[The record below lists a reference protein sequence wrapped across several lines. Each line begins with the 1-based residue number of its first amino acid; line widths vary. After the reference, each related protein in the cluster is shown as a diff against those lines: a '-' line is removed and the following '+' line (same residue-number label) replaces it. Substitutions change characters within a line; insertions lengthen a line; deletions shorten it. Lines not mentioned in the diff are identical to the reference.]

1 MKVISINLCE
11 YQINALDKFAKETSS
26 SNRSA
31 LIRSIIDEKLK
42 DLVNLIKIFELLTP
56 EQIKVIKWNQ
66 NMSY

>member
-1 MKVISINLCE
+1 MKVISINLHE

-42 DLVNLIKIFELLTP
+42 DLLNLIKVFDLLTP
-56 EQIKVIKWNQ
+56 EQIKVIK
-66 NMSY
+66 